1 MWGALRHKSCCTQ
14 SANACE
20 MTGREERR
28 RPVCT
33 QTRFCI
39 AGGSTWQPRNV
50 PAPDPNPDLGP
61 RRQGLP
67 KTLRPLGYE
76 LNLAGYPPVR
86 RRPASREVPSASDSN
101 QDLGSGRTQ
110 IQIWVRSG
118 GHFSVSA
125 ARLGCEI
132 NSRAKLFI
140 DKNDQPQRP
149 PRRRTQ
155 IRIWVGGFDVL
166 PGRHE
171 SRMRIRRAGMMET
184 PATPRMEIRHAR

>member
-1 MWGALRHKSCCTQ
+1 MPGNAPHKSCCSQ
-14 SANACE
+14 SAKACE
-20 MTGREERR
+20 ISGREERC

-125 ARLGCEI
+125 AHLGCEV

-140 DKNDQPQRP
+140 DKYDQPQRP

-155 IRIWVGGFDVL
+155 IRIWVVGLDAL
-166 PGRHE
+166 
-171 SRMRIRRAGMMET
+171 RIRRAGMMET